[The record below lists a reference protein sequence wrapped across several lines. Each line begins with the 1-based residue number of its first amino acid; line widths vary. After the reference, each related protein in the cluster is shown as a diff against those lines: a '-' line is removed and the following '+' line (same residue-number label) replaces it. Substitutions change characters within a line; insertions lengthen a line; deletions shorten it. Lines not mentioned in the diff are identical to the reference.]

1 LSEVGE
7 KQTPVVGAECCL
19 IHDNCSKTK
28 ENIKLHQGS
37 TTQHITS
44 HHIRAGTYR
53 DARCRKHITSSPGP
67 PTRLVDEKEV
77 LQTDSGQEKFDS
89 IQPDCINIIA
99 AVTDPKNNNHR
110 KKSKRP
116 ALGLRAV
123 ESHK

>member
-1 LSEVGE
+1 
-7 KQTPVVGAECCL
+7 VGAECCL
-19 IHDNCSKTK
+19 IHDNCSKKK
-28 ENIKLHQGS
+28 ENITLHQGS

-44 HHIRAGTYR
+44 HHITSHQNRYTQ
-53 DARCRKHITSSPGP
+53 RCQMQETHNILTWAPHQTGGWEGS
-67 PTRLVDEKEV
+67 

>member
-1 LSEVGE
+1 MTTAA
-7 KQTPVVGAECCL
+7 KQNKHYTSPGQ
-19 IHDNCSKTK
+19 HN
-28 ENIKLHQGS
+28 
-37 TTQHITS
+37 TTHHITS
-44 HHIRAGTYR
+44 HHITSGTHR
-53 DARCRKHITSSPGP
+53 DARCRKRKTSSPGP
-67 PTRLVDEKEV
+67 PTRLVDGKEV
-77 LQTDSGQEKFDS
+77 LQTDSGQEKFNS

>member
-1 LSEVGE
+1 
-7 KQTPVVGAECCL
+7 
-19 IHDNCSKTK
+19 
-28 ENIKLHQGS
+28 
-37 TTQHITS
+37 
-44 HHIRAGTYR
+44 
-53 DARCRKHITSSPGP
+53 
-67 PTRLVDEKEV
+67 VDGKEV

-99 AVTDPKNNNHR
+99 AGTDPKNNNHR